1 MDDSGILDGHQSQDG
16 VRPCSYRRH
25 AFLRLLVVPRKETQ
39 ASEQSKP
46 SLSVARTYRYPRT
59 TYSMRPSRFWMP
71 FSYLFHYS
79 VSTRDLDG
87 YWGPNENFVL
97 VSAESSSNLESDSE

>member
-16 VRPCSYRRH
+16 VRPCSYRHH

-39 ASEQSKP
+39 ASKQSKP

-59 TYSMRPSRFWMP
+59 TYTMRPSRFWMP
-71 FSYLFHYS
+71 FSYSFHCS
-79 VSTRDLDG
+79 VSRLATSTVIGAPTRIL
-87 YWGPNENFVL
+87 F
-97 VSAESSSNLESDSE
+97 S